1 MTKIAKVVRELREE
15 AGLSP
20 TDLHK
25 RSGLSLA
32 YISKLE
38 DGQYDELA
46 LRLKTAKALST
57 GLGLTLRH
65 FFERIGFM
73 EEDQKRP
80 SLYLLKTALRS
91 EGGLSERQADDV
103 LKYVDFIKNTPR
115 DSKV

>member
-1 MTKIAKVVRELREE
+1 MSNIAKIVRQLREE
-15 AGLSP
+15 AGLTP

-46 LRLKTAKALST
+46 LRLKTAKSLAT

-65 FFERIGFM
+65 FFERIGVI
-73 EEDQKRP
+73 DGDINSP